1 MNKIKVSMIISVLLI
16 IISAM
21 ATTMATVGDDSAYTY
36 PTATPTPELYS
47 FDNIIVDHN
56 IQLCDVVS
64 DDERAI
70 TGEPLSKNCGKTV
83 FTLNDHPL
91 DVLPSG
97 GNSGKVS
104 DSEMVLVRIVT
115 SGSMSILPWRT
126 QTVNM
131 NWYDGSDN
139 RLIYSCSVEAN
150 NIDNYAGSLIG
161 HFSWE
166 INKPGKYYVDVN
178 VVNWGVER
186 LVFDVVNND
195 GIDGA
200 VVTSVYTPNS
210 YWSWIFG

>member
-1 MNKIKVSMIISVLLI
+1 
-16 IISAM
+16 
-21 ATTMATVGDDSAYTY
+21 
-36 PTATPTPELYS
+36 
-47 FDNIIVDHN
+47 
-56 IQLCDVVS
+56 
-64 DDERAI
+64 
-70 TGEPLSKNCGKTV
+70 
-83 FTLNDHPL
+83 L

-104 DSEMVLVRIVT
+104 SSEMVLVRVVT
-115 SGSMSILPWRT
+115 SGSMSVLPWRT

-139 RLIYSCSVEAN
+139 RLIYSCSMEAN

-186 LVFDVVNND
+186 LVFDVVNNNND
-195 GIDGA
+195 GTDGNDGA
-200 VVTSVYTPNS
+200 VVTPVYTSNPH
-210 YWSWIFG
+210 WSWIFG